1 MNLFRLIALLSQA
14 AFAGVRTVGMGF
26 ARKVAR
32 FERTTFSRL
41 ADLPAGIID
50 FCVLGLYSISRSGKA
65 FFPLMLTA
73 LLILLLFL
81 LR

>member
-1 MNLFRLIALLSQA
+1 MNVFRLLTLLLQA
-14 AFAGVRTVGMGF
+14 VVAGVQTVGIGF

-41 ADLPAGIID
+41 ADLPTGLID
-50 FCVLGLYSISRSGKA
+50 FCVLGLYSISRSGRA

-73 LLILLLFL
+73 LLIILLFL